1 MMRKGHP
8 SGVLFFCISRRRRGS
23 IMVIKMPKIHSGFTN
38 EVKDILRRNG
48 VGVVPTDTIY
58 GISAPALSE
67 QAVMR
72 IYKIRERDLKKP
84 MIILI
89 SSLADLSKFG
99 IRPAGITRKILKDN
113 WPARKFF
120 YLHRGTK
127 ALAFRMPKNAKL
139 RDLIREVGPLVSTSV
154 NYEGKPP
161 AKNIGE
167 ARKYFGDRMDFY
179 VDAGELDSAPSPL
192 IAVKRGQISVLRQ
205 GAVELRA

>member
-89 SSLADLSKFG
+89 SSLANLSV
-99 IRPAGITRKILKDN
+99 ILPC
-113 WPARKFF
+113 PARKFF
-120 YLHRGTK
+120 YLHRETK

-139 RDLIREVGPLVSTSV
+139 RDLIR
-154 NYEGKPP
+154 
-161 AKNIGE
+161 
-167 ARKYFGDRMDFY
+167 
-179 VDAGELDSAPSPL
+179 
-192 IAVKRGQISVLRQ
+192 
-205 GAVELRA
+205 

>member
-1 MMRKGHP
+1 
-8 SGVLFFCISRRRRGS
+8 
-23 IMVIKMPKIHSGFTN
+23 MVIKMPKIHSGFTN

-113 WPARKFF
+113 WPAKISVILPCSARKFF

-179 VDAGELDSAPSPL
+179 VDAGELDSAPSTL

-205 GAVELRA
+205 GAVELRV